1 MVQQIGLL
9 SIPTSPVASTAGNP
23 WLLFLMGRT
32 LIAVMKHVKKIF
44 LLNYSTGSVFASP
57 TDCGETEAFGFR
69 GQKTLERCG
78 LLFCTGA
85 NDTGFTYPTDLKV
98 NSQHKAL

>member
-57 TDCGETEAFGFR
+57 TGCGETEAFGFR
-69 GQKTLERCG
+69 VQKTRRDVVCYSVLG
-78 LLFCTGA
+78 QMILVLLIPLT
-85 NDTGFTYPTDLKV
+85 
-98 NSQHKAL
+98 